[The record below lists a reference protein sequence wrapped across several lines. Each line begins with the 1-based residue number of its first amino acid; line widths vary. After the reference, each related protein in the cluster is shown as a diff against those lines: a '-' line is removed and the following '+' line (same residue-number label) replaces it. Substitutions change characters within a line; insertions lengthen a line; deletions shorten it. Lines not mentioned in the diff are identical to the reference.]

1 LSVGYW
7 IFTILNKIDNMKNT
21 YKNIRAASLIRTRAL
36 IVKEVHQ
43 IIRDPSS
50 LLIAFGIP
58 LIMLFLFGYG
68 LSLDTYD
75 IKVGVVMEDLSN
87 ESRSLA
93 YAFTNTN
100 YFDAHLGHNRKNFE
114 DELVAGHIR
123 GMIVIPQDFAERL
136 KKGDLSPKLQVISD
150 GSEPNTAT
158 FVENYASGVF
168 FTWLVANGYE
178 NATIIT
184 PPINIES
191 RFWFNSEL
199 TSRNTLLPGCIT
211 LIMATIGTLLTAL
224 VVSREWER
232 GTMESLMVTPVK
244 IREIIISKLLPY
256 FALGMGSMFF
266 SVAICMVVFGMPFR
280 GSILAL
286 SIVSSVFL
294 LTSLVSGLLISTT
307 SKNQFVAAQAAL
319 ISAFLPTTLLSG
331 LIFEIDSMP
340 AVIRGITLLIPARYF
355 VPSLQT
361 IFLAGDVWSVLLPA
375 TFFMTAMFIIL
386 FTLTIVKSPKR
397 LESA

>member
-1 LSVGYW
+1 MG
-7 IFTILNKIDNMKNT
+7 KT
-21 YKNIRAASLIRTRAL
+21 YKNIGGSSLVRIRAL
-36 IVKEVHQ
+36 IVKEVLQ

-68 LSLDTYD
+68 LSLDTYN
-75 IKVGVVMEDLSN
+75 IKVGVVIEDLSN
-87 ESRSLA
+87 EARSLA
-93 YAFTNTN
+93 YAFSNTN
-100 YFDAHLGHNRKNFE
+100 YFDARLGHNRKNFE

-123 GMIVIPQDFAERL
+123 GMIVIPQDFTEKL
-136 KKGDLSPKLQVISD
+136 KRGDFSPKLQVLSD

-158 FVENYASGVF
+158 FVENYAGGVF

-178 NATIIT
+178 NATKNS
-184 PPINIES
+184 PPINVEP

-244 IREIIISKLLPY
+244 IREIIISKLAPY
-256 FALGMGSMFF
+256 FVLGMASMFF
-266 SVAICMVVFGMPFR
+266 SVAICMVIFGMPFR

-286 SIVSSVFL
+286 CIVSSVFL

-307 SKNQFVAAQAAL
+307 SKNQFVAAQASL

-331 LIFEIDSMP
+331 LIFDIDGMP
-340 AVIRGITLLIPARYF
+340 AVVRAITWLIPARYF

-361 IFLAGDVWSVLLPA
+361 IFLAGDVWSVLFPA
-375 TFFMTAMFIIL
+375 TVFLTAMFIIL
-386 FTLTIVKSPKR
+386 FTLTLIKSPKR

>member
-1 LSVGYW
+1 MKTDG
-7 IFTILNKIDNMKNT
+7 NKK
-21 YKNIRAASLIRTRAL
+21 RGSSLIRTKSL
-36 IVKEVHQ
+36 IVKEMLQ
-43 IIRDPSS
+43 IVREPSS

-68 LSLDTYD
+68 LSLDTYN
-75 IKVGVVMEDLSN
+75 IRVGVVLEDTSN
-87 ESRSLA
+87 EARSLA
-93 YAFTNTN
+93 YAFSNTS
-100 YFDAHLGHNRKNFE
+100 YFDAHLGNSRRYFE
-114 DELVAGHIR
+114 EELVAGHIR
-123 GMIVIPQDFAERL
+123 GMIVIPQDFTEKL
-136 KKGDLSPKLQVISD
+136 KKGEFSPKLQVISD

-158 FVENYASGVF
+158 FVENYAGGVF

-178 NATIIT
+178 NATRT
-184 PPINIES
+184 SPLINIEY

-244 IREIIISKLLPY
+244 IREIIISKLVPY
-256 FALGMGSMFF
+256 FVLGMGSMFF
-266 SVAICMVVFGMPFR
+266 SVAICMVIFGMPFR
-280 GSILAL
+280 GSVLAL
-286 SIVSSVFL
+286 GIVSSAFL
-294 LTSLVSGLLISTT
+294 LTSLISGLLISTI

-319 ISAFLPTTLLSG
+319 ISAFMPSTLLSG
-331 LIFEIDSMP
+331 LIFDIDGMP
-340 AVIRGITLLIPARYF
+340 AVIKAFTLLIPARYF

-361 IFLAGDVWSVLLPA
+361 IFLAGDVWSVLFPA
-375 TFFMTAMFIIL
+375 TAFLTAMFIFL
-386 FTLTIVKSPKR
+386 FIITIIKSPKR

>member
-1 LSVGYW
+1 ME
-7 IFTILNKIDNMKNT
+7 IKNKVNKHSGSSM
-21 YKNIRAASLIRTRAL
+21 IRIRAL

-43 IIRDPSS
+43 IVRDPSS

-68 LSLDTYD
+68 LSLDTYN
-75 IKVGVVMEDLSN
+75 IKVGVVIEDFSN
-87 ESRSLA
+87 EARSLA
-93 YAFTNTN
+93 YAFSNTS
-100 YFDAHLGHNRKNFE
+100 YFDARLGHNRKFFE
-114 DELVAGHIR
+114 NELVAGHIR
-123 GMIVIPQDFAERL
+123 GIIIIPQDFTEKL
-136 KKGDLSPKLQVISD
+136 KKGDFSPKLQVLSD

-168 FTWLVANGYE
+168 FTWLVANDYE
-178 NATIIT
+178 NATKT
-184 PPINIES
+184 SPPINVEH

-244 IREIIISKLLPY
+244 IREIIISKLIPY
-256 FALGMGSMFF
+256 FILGIGSMLF
-266 SVAICMVVFGMPFR
+266 SVALCMAVFGMPFR
-280 GSILAL
+280 GSMLAL
-286 SIVSSVFL
+286 CVISSVFL

-340 AVIRGITLLIPARYF
+340 AFVRAITWLIPARYF

-375 TFFMTAMFIIL
+375 TVFLTGMFIAL
-386 FTLTIVKSPKR
+386 FTLTIIKSPKR

>member
-1 LSVGYW
+1 MGKTH
-7 IFTILNKIDNMKNT
+7 I
-21 YKNIRAASLIRTRAL
+21 NIRGSSWIRTRAL
-36 IVKEVHQ
+36 IIKELHQ
-43 IIRDPSS
+43 IVRDPSS

-68 LSLDTYD
+68 LSLDTYN
-75 IKVGVVMEDLSN
+75 IKVGVVLEDLSN
-87 ESRSLA
+87 EARSLA
-93 YAFTNTN
+93 YAFSNTS
-100 YFDAHLGHNRKNFE
+100 YFDAHLGHNRNFFE

-123 GMIVIPQDFAERL
+123 GVIVIPQDFAEKL
-136 KKGDLSPKLQVISD
+136 KKGDFSPKIQVISD
-150 GSEPNTAT
+150 GSEPNTAS

-168 FTWLVANGYE
+168 FTWLAANGYE
-178 NATIIT
+178 NAMKTS

-232 GTMESLMVTPVK
+232 GTMEALMVTPVK
-244 IREIIISKLLPY
+244 IREIIISKLVPY
-256 FALGMGSMFF
+256 FVLGMGSMLF
-266 SVAICMVVFGMPFR
+266 SVAICMVVFEMPFR

-286 SIVSSVFL
+286 CIVSSVFL

-331 LIFEIDSMP
+331 LIFDIDGMP
-340 AVIRGITLLIPARYF
+340 AIIRAITMAIPARYF

-375 TFFMTAMFIIL
+375 TVFLTTMFIVL
-386 FTLTIVKSPKR
+386 FILTIRASPKR

>member
-1 LSVGYW
+1 
-7 IFTILNKIDNMKNT
+7 MKT
-21 YKNIRAASLIRTRAL
+21 S
-36 IVKEVHQ
+36 
-43 IIRDPSS
+43 
-50 LLIAFGIP
+50 
-58 LIMLFLFGYG
+58 
-68 LSLDTYD
+68 
-75 IKVGVVMEDLSN
+75 
-87 ESRSLA
+87 
-93 YAFTNTN
+93 
-100 YFDAHLGHNRKNFE
+100 
-114 DELVAGHIR
+114 
-123 GMIVIPQDFAERL
+123 
-136 KKGDLSPKLQVISD
+136 
-150 GSEPNTAT
+150 
-158 FVENYASGVF
+158 
-168 FTWLVANGYE
+168 
-178 NATIIT
+178 

-232 GTMESLMVTPVK
+232 GTMEALMVTPVK
-244 IREIIISKLLPY
+244 IREIIISKLVPY
-256 FALGMGSMFF
+256 FVLGMGSMLF
-266 SVAICMVVFGMPFR
+266 SVAICMVVFEMPFR

-286 SIVSSVFL
+286 CIVSSVFL

-331 LIFEIDSMP
+331 LIFDIDGMP
-340 AVIRGITLLIPARYF
+340 AIIRAITMAIPARYF

-375 TFFMTAMFIIL
+375 TVFLTAMFIVFFI
-386 FTLTIVKSPKR
+386 LTIRASPKR